1 LGIKDL
7 GVVHVYPVD
16 DAFELKLPWVTVTLA
31 VIGMAVLTS
40 TLGTVAEVAVPSADT
55 VPRRFVLANIST
67 V

>member
-31 VIGMAVLTS
+31 VIGLAVLTS
-40 TLGTVAEVAVPSADT
+40 TFGTVAEVAVPSADT
-55 VPRRFVLANIST
+55 VPRRSVLANIST